1 MAKTYEQLQLQIEK
15 LQQQAKALQA
25 GEAKAV
31 IERIKTAI
39 AHYGLTAEQLGFKD
53 PTPAPTA
60 AASTSNL
67 LTPPSAK
74 PATKN
79 ARKSKGKD
87 KGEAQFSDESGNV
100 WGGRG
105 PRPAWLREALL
116 AGRDINEFRIGKIGQ
131 AKKASRLLGAPI
143 AANPRPTGSR
153 SVAATTRRAKVS
165 YGDDAGN
172 SWSGMG
178 PKPGWLKAA
187 IEAGK
192 SIADFA
198 K

>member
-1 MAKTYEQLQLQIEK
+1 MAKTYEQLQQQIEK
-15 LQQQAKALQA
+15 LQQQASALQA
-25 GEAKAV
+25 VEAKGV

-39 AHYGLTAEQLGFKD
+39 SHYGLTAEQLGFGPK
-53 PTPAPTA
+53 TGGSVS
-60 AASTSNL
+60 AST
-67 LTPPSAK
+67 PSPSSASVDK
-74 PATKN
+74 AATKKVVTSKS
-79 ARKSKGKD
+79 KSKGNP
-87 KGEAQFSDESGNV
+87 QFSDESGNV

-116 AGRDINEFRIGKIGQ
+116 AGHDINEFRIGKSGK
-131 AKKASRLLGAPI
+131 AKKSSMSLGAAI
-143 AANPRPTGSR
+143 AAASPPPA
-153 SVAATTRRAKVS
+153 VAPSPSATTKRTKVRYS
-165 YGDDAGN
+165 DDAGH

-192 SIADFA
+192 SLADFA